1 MHTKNE
7 FSTAGSKKASV
18 ATKLLKAILIFLAI
32 GSLLIFIILPIYL
45 SSDAGKTFVVN
56 KINNSIDGQ
65 VTIKGLSMGWFKG
78 ISLDEFSFVDNAGRT
93 KVNVKQIKT
102 KPLYMSLLGGNIAF
116 GKTLIDTPDV
126 IISLAEVAKADTANP
141 DIAKVDKALPS
152 ATPPVAKARQQS
164 MGLGRI
170 DLEVRSG
177 NVTINQPTRGIELQI
192 RNIESKVDLKPAGS
206 KSTFD
211 VSMDM
216 AEGDNLSKITAKGN
230 LKPSAKKSWTLK
242 GTSGDFEVKIDNLDL
257 KSLGP
262 LFAMAGKDIDA
273 SGKLNADLTASIDD
287 GDFKQL
293 AAKAVLSGFEKEI
306 DGKMTVLDEPIE
318 LEANISSKDKNIQID
333 KVNINSSFC
342 KLTCSGG
349 VDSVDYTATADL
361 EETQNFVSQ
370 FVDFGGY
377 KLKGKATESGKV
389 TFKDGILDASGQAK
403 IENFVVSD
411 TGKQPATATLIQI
424 PFDIQ
429 FDTDKEIIKIRS
441 MAVDSDFGK
450 VSLNNSLIP
459 LAEGKKDDLALDVRV
474 NVDLAAARNFILLA
488 ADIPQ
493 DIDLGGRVDSQ
504 LSVNNKRGTYHI
516 TTDRTVIENLKV
528 GKSGQEPFIEKL
540 MKIQADI
547 LCNPE
552 DKSIAINDL
561 RVEGS
566 QINISKGK
574 FVRTSSRGQTKLS
587 GQLIAEYDLAGVSK
601 AASAFIPE
609 GLAMEGKRKDSVTLE
624 SIYPQNDPDKMMA
637 NMNASMDFGFDSAEY
652 MGLNFGPVEMDLKVT
667 NGLLNIEPFSTTVNN
682 GKLNFG
688 GSVDFN
694 QKPSLLKIPK
704 PMQIADKI
712 NINDRTTDKLLKY
725 VNPIF
730 ANAVNVTGIADFHC
744 EQLSIPLA
752 STNKNDMVAVGT
764 LAMEQIHL
772 NSSGLLSQIISMVG
786 EDDPILTILPT
797 KFVLQNGFLS
807 YENMQINVGRNP
819 VNFRG
824 RIGLNNTI
832 DMDVDLPYSYSGKT
846 LRTDSDMSDRVT
858 LPIEGDLNN
867 PGINASKL
875 IEKNIEKLF
884 EQEVQKQLQKIFQ

>member
-7 FSTAGSKKASV
+7 LSAVKSKKASA
-18 ATKLLKAILIFLAI
+18 ATKVLMGILILLAVGFL
-32 GSLLIFIILPIYL
+32 LLFFILPAYL
-45 SSDAGKTFVVN
+45 SSDAGKSFVVD
-56 KINNSIDGQ
+56 KINSSIDGQ
-65 VTIKGLSMGWFKG
+65 VTIKGLSMSWFKG
-78 ISLDEFSFVDNAGRT
+78 ISLDELSFIDNAGRIT
-93 KVNVKQIKT
+93 VNVRQIKT
-102 KPLYMSLLGGNIAF
+102 KPLYMSLLRGNIAF
-116 GKTLIDTPDV
+116 GKTLIDAPDV
-126 IISLAEVAKADTANP
+126 ILSIADAVKSDIAKADVIKADKP
-141 DIAKVDKALPS
+141 SPPAIPAPAAKEKQIA
-152 ATPPVAKARQQS
+152 
-164 MGLGRI
+164 GLERI
-170 DLEVRSG
+170 DLEVRGG
-177 NVTINQPTRGIELQI
+177 NVTINQPTRGMELQI

-211 VSMDM
+211 VSMDV

-230 LKPSAKKSWTLK
+230 LQPSAKKSWTLK
-242 GTSGDFEVKIDNLDL
+242 GTSGDFEVKIDDLDL
-257 KSLGP
+257 RSLSP
-262 LFAMAGKDIDA
+262 LFALAGKDIDA
-273 SGKLNADLTASIDD
+273 SGKLNADLTANIDD

-293 AAKAVLSGFEKEI
+293 AVKAVLSEFGKEI
-306 DGKMTVLDEPIE
+306 DGKMTVLDKPIE
-318 LEANISSKDKNIQID
+318 VEANISSENKSIKID

-342 KLTCSGG
+342 QLTCSGG

-361 EETQNFVSQ
+361 EETQNFIGQ

-377 KLKGKATESGKV
+377 KLKGKATESGHI
-389 TFKDGILDASGQAK
+389 TFKDGVLDASGQAK

-459 LAEGKKDDLALDVRV
+459 LAEGKKDDLALDVKV

-504 LSVNNKRGTYHI
+504 LSVNSKRGTYHI
-516 TTDRTVIENLKV
+516 TTDRTVIENLKI

-547 LCNPE
+547 LCNPK

-566 QINISKGK
+566 QINITKGK
-574 FVRTSSRGQTKLS
+574 FQKTSSRGKTKLT
-587 GQLIAEYDLAGVSK
+587 GELTAEYDLAGISK

-637 NMNASMDFGFDSAEY
+637 NMNASMNFGFDSAEY
-652 MGLNFGPVEMDLKVT
+652 MGLNFGPVDMDLKVT
-667 NGLLNIEPFSTTVNN
+667 NGLLNIAPFSTTVND

-694 QKPSLLKIPK
+694 EKPSLLKTPK

-712 NINDRTTDKLLKY
+712 NINDKTTDKLLKY

-752 STNKNDMVAVGT
+752 SANKNDMVATGT
-764 LAMEQIHL
+764 IAMEQIHL
-772 NSSGLLSQIISMVG
+772 NSSGLLGQIITFVN
-786 EDDPILTILPT
+786 EEDPILTILPT

-807 YENMQINVGRNP
+807 YENMQINVGRSP

-824 RIGLNNTI
+824 KIGLNNTI
-832 DMDVDLPYSYSGKT
+832 DMDVDLPFSYAGKS
-846 LRTDSDMSDRVT
+846 LRTDSDMSNRVT
-858 LPIEGDLNN
+858 LPIDGDLNN
-867 PGINASKL
+867 PQINTSKL
-875 IEKNIEKLF
+875 IEKNIEKLLDD
-884 EQEVQKQLQKIFQ
+884 EIQKQLERIFQ